1 MKRIMILFFAFLSI
15 LTIFSCQRK
24 TELKNTVSIIKEEPL
39 LVTMTDNVEKHTIH
53 IIPLGYV
60 PPIYIEKVKYS
71 IHTFYGFD
79 CVIDEQTNPTDDI
92 LAASETRYEA
102 LKILR
107 KYRSKNHNLILTE
120 FDIACWTEKSP
131 EWGIFGLGYMPG
143 SVCVVSTYRLKKGVS
158 REKLIERLCKV
169 SLHELGHNLGLNH
182 CDNNQHCLMNDAR
195 GTIKTVDNEKMWLCD
210 GCQEQIQN
218 KK

>member
-1 MKRIMILFFAFLSI
+1 MEKDASEF
-15 LTIFSCQRK
+15 RK
-24 TELKNTVSIIKEEPL
+24 EKIKEF
-39 LVTMTDNVEKHTIH
+39 
-53 IIPLGYV
+53 PLG
-60 PPIYIEKVKYS
+60 
-71 IHTFYGFD
+71 
-79 CVIDEQTNPTDDI
+79 DD
-92 LAASETRYEA
+92 Y
-102 LKILR
+102 
-107 KYRSKNHNLILTE
+107 
-120 FDIACWTEKSP
+120 
-131 EWGIFGLGYMPG
+131 
-143 SVCVVSTYRLKKGVS
+143 